1 MGIDI
6 QNLISPVQDALAPIG
21 GTLSDAWQA
30 VIGDRVTAWRLKNA
44 AKLQLKINE
53 ELRKLN
59 LKLNSNKIPERYAF
73 SWFEEAT
80 KQDEP
85 EIQEL
90 FARLLAR
97 AANDDEDALDRRH
110 INMLSQFTPF
120 DAKIFLALFGP
131 LITLQ
136 RRARGL
142 VPSAMHW
149 GKGFVVHRLEGEF
162 GNKAGMALEHLENIG
177 VLKTE
182 YKIKADGMSA
192 LMRIMG
198 NERSPSS
205 LDFDR
210 AVKIENEI
218 YVTGIGFSLYQA
230 IKPNDAEY
238 D

>member
-6 QNLISPVQDALAPIG
+6 QNLIAPVQDALAPVG

-44 AKLQLKINE
+44 AKLQLKIND
-53 ELRKLN
+53 ELRGLN
-59 LKLNSNKIPERYAF
+59 LKLNSTRIPERYAF

-110 INMLSQFTPF
+110 INLLSQFTPL
-120 DAKIFLALFGP
+120 DAKVFFALFGP
-131 LITLQ
+131 LITMQ
-136 RRARGL
+136 RRARDV

-149 GKGFVVHRLEGEF
+149 REGFVIQRLEGKF
-162 GNKAGMALEHLENIG
+162 GKKVGMSLEHLENIG
-177 VLKTE
+177 VLKTD
-182 YKIKADGMSA
+182 YKIKADGMSS
-192 LMRIMG
+192 LMRLM
-198 NERSPSS
+198 NYERSPTSF
-205 LDFDR
+205 DFDR

-218 YVTGIGFSLYQA
+218 VVTNLGFSLYQA
-230 IKPNDAEY
+230 IKTDESDNE
-238 D
+238 